1 METKK
6 QTNGELYQQVQLS
19 AERSQDNLMKIKISL
34 NLSNLGELES
44 VLEKISN
51 IHYTLIPTFGSDRVF
66 ELDIT
71 LN

>member
-6 QTNGELYQQVQLS
+6 QTNEELHQQVHLL
-19 AERSQDNLMKIKISL
+19 AERSQGNLMKIKLSL
-34 NLSNLGELES
+34 NLSNLNELES

-51 IHYTLIPTFGSDRVF
+51 IHKTLIPTCGSDRVF
-66 ELDIT
+66 EVDIT

>member
-6 QTNGELYQQVQLS
+6 QTNEELHQQVHLL
-19 AERSQDNLMKIKISL
+19 AERSQGNLMKIKLSL
-34 NLSNLGELES
+34 NLSNLNELES

-51 IHYTLIPTFGSDRVF
+51 IHKILIPTYGSDRVF
-66 ELDIT
+66 EVDIT